1 MDLEALVAKAK
12 DGDKGALEAV
22 VAAVRDRVYA
32 LAMRMLSNPADAEDA
47 AQEILVKVVTHLATF
62 RNESAFTT
70 WVHRIAANHL
80 VDARSERNKRAA
92 MSFDAL
98 GGMID
103 AGVAAHD
110 DGASDPRDAVLTE
123 EVRITCTQAM
133 LLCLDADHRIAYVLG
148 EILEMESEE
157 GGFVL
162 GITPEAF
169 RKRLSRAR
177 EDVLG
182 FMKKR
187 CGVYDAKNPCRCS
200 IQVPYTIR
208 VGMLDPSRLRFAT
221 HPVTATREVRELVG
235 LLDAA
240 AIHKANP
247 AYAAPKKL
255 AEALRELIE
264 GQRS

>member
-1 MDLEALVAKAK
+1 
-12 DGDKGALEAV
+12 
-22 VAAVRDRVYA
+22 
-32 LAMRMLSNPADAEDA
+32 
-47 AQEILVKVVTHLATF
+47 
-62 RNESAFTT
+62 
-70 WVHRIAANHL
+70 
-80 VDARSERNKRAA
+80 

-103 AGVAAHD
+103 AGIAAATEAPPD
-110 DGASDPRDAVLTE
+110 ARDAVLTE

-148 EILEMESEE
+148 EILEMQSDE
-157 GGFVL
+157 GAFVL

-187 CGVYDAKNPCRCS
+187 CGVLDAANPCRCS
-200 IQVPYTIR
+200 LQVPYTIR

-240 AIHKANP
+240 AVHRANP
-247 AYAAPKKL
+247 AYAAPHAL
-255 AEALRELIE
+255 AEAMRALLVTRA
-264 GQRS
+264 